1 MPKTARIE
9 VRTKPEH
16 EALLKQAA
24 ALSNQTL
31 TSCAI
36 AAVVSGSPAG
46 LDAVSDELC
55 AVVTDALVELAA
67 GYMGSAFAA
76 PDTTD
81 RIAALVAQAGSI
93 LRDHHYDHD
102 DAAIMGMVAAVTARA
117 RGARSLPPAASGADA
132 RKTMV
137 TAWAV
142 ARAAADPASPAAPP
156 ER

>member
-9 VRTKPEH
+9 VRTNPEH
-16 EALLKQAA
+16 EALLKQAT

-55 AVVTDALVELAA
+55 AAVTDALVDLAA
-67 GYMGSAFAA
+67 VVHGQRLRCA
-76 PDTTD
+76 PDATD
-81 RIAALVAQAGSI
+81 RITALVAQAGSI
-93 LRDHHYDHD
+93 LRAHHYDQE
-102 DAAIMGMVAAVTARA
+102 DAAVMGMVAAVTARA
-117 RGARSLPPAASGADA
+117 RGARSLPVAASGADA
-132 RKTMV
+132 RRTMV

-142 ARAAADPASPAAPP
+142 ARAAADPASL
-156 ER
+156 